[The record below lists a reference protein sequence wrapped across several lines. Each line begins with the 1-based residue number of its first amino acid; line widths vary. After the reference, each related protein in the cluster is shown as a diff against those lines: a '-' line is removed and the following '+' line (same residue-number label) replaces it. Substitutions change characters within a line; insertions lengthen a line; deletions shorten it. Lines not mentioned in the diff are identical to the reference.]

1 MESGKKNKVILT
13 MIYDVK
19 LFPPVV
25 SICNILSELN
35 YEIVYIGGCS
45 DVNTEK
51 TLIEKNCVRFYKTS
65 LYGGNGMQRIIQQWR
80 YRKQVLKILKTEYN
94 QKTTYL
100 WLLHSETVSLFS
112 GVLDCYDTISHLF
125 EFKNPSKKLAYK
137 ILNPFSSFELDLKK
151 SKRIICCEYNRAHI
165 TKVIY
170 DLDRLPYI
178 LPNKPY
184 NKQSEEVV
192 NLPPSIQE
200 VIVKY
205 RDKKIILYQGIFIP
219 ERKVDGFI
227 EAVNL
232 LPNDYVLF
240 LMGGGSSL
248 YDELKS
254 EYQSDRIVFLPFIA
268 PPLHLEITK
277 LAYIGILVYIVNGVP
292 INHAINVLYCAPNKL
307 YEYSK
312 FGIPMIAND
321 LPALDMVF
329 SQNRAGVCLQ
339 TLSAKEISEAILK
352 IDSDYEVYSR
362 LSHQLYESIDMVDL
376 VKNIVS
382 DEG

>member
-1 MESGKKNKVILT
+1 M
-13 MIYDVK
+13 
-19 LFPPVV
+19 
-25 SICNILSELN
+25 
-35 YEIVYIGGCS
+35 
-45 DVNTEK
+45 
-51 TLIEKNCVRFYKTS
+51 
-65 LYGGNGMQRIIQQWR
+65 
-80 YRKQVLKILKTEYN
+80 
-94 QKTTYL
+94 
-100 WLLHSETVSLFS
+100 
-112 GVLDCYDTISHLF
+112 
-125 EFKNPSKKLAYK
+125 
-137 ILNPFSSFELDLKK
+137 
-151 SKRIICCEYNRAHI
+151 
-165 TKVIY
+165 
-170 DLDRLPYI
+170 
-178 LPNKPY
+178 
-184 NKQSEEVV
+184 
-192 NLPPSIQE
+192 PPSIQE
-200 VIVKY
+200 VVAKY

-254 EYQSDRIVFLPFIA
+254 KYQSDRIVFLPFIA

-277 LAYIGILVYIVNGVP
+277 LAYIGILVYIVNDVP